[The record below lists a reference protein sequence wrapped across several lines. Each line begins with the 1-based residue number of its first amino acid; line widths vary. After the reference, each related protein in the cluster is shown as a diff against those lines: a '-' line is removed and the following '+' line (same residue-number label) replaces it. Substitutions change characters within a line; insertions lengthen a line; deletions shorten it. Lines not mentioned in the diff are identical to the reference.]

1 MPLNEVIVAYY
12 DLSTSGD
19 GARAFLTDMEGNRS
33 PGRAEEDT
41 KHCGKERD
49 RLVCA
54 LQLKLA
60 ELDAR
65 VASYRRDCANEF
77 RRYAVDLIGPLADEA
92 KAAIAASIEEPV
104 GILAETYPA
113 LYPGFVE
120 GGPKSAASLLSAS
133 PIRPPNSC
141 VSPPPVLYHT
151 SGTPSKGHQKQNTY
165 FAPAGTALSPSLHAR
180 DDEFRGVFTPP
191 FLPLLDS
198 WSNDRQPRLNNAHAA
213 VAKEGFIDAPK
224 EEIEKVAKT
233 VVSETDQI
241 KASGSVAETAE
252 VSARPV
258 VETARL
264 EPKLK
269 SALRRTSS
277 NSSSRSSTR
286 SSTPVSST
294 PGATRRQVRF
304 SFNGE
309 EVLPTATPPREQHRQ
324 DLSWLMHDN
333 NHNHSGHGATAHS
346 MYDYSR
352 HYQAPADAHSP
363 RSDLLPT
370 LSAESPSS
378 NTVLP
383 RSTDEEL
390 ATESSVE
397 PTSAVTTGQPASNLK
412 PSNAQGS
419 EPQTA
424 ALPRSRDSFPST
436 SQPPPPAPYRRH
448 SQILDDDED
457 DYKPLA
463 RKVSSSDRLRALSKM
478 PLEDPSNW
486 TVVNPQSDTQS
497 SASERLT
504 PADLVY
510 QPSPHTPSPPPPP
523 EIEQCEYAESDT
535 NHTNSSEDEDGFVM
549 RASRKIKAPLTE
561 DAVRASVANNT
572 SPDSVDQPA
581 QKALHAPVQIT
592 TVVPPSRNKAYRKIK
607 AADDEDD
614 FFGFDYDEDDDI
626 NEDADDTDVGYPL
639 SRTTHVNN
647 LGHSDEEE
655 SLDNIDDESSDKD
668 APVDDTSLVEK
679 EKAALGIGTDGL
691 DSGELVFN
699 RRINNNALEENDADL
714 SSSLLTRLRK
724 IQSDSL
730 GDNIVQGAE
739 SYRSPPSSPSAISAG
754 SYRGR
759 PIDLFNVVKDP
770 RILQQAAQM
779 GNLNSYVGSVHD
791 RDHETHAPASMAD
804 FSSLSGRE
812 QLNLLSGTPRSLT
825 ERMAMEDARKF
836 FSTSR

>member
-1 MPLNEVIVAYY
+1 
-12 DLSTSGD
+12 
-19 GARAFLTDMEGNRS
+19 MEGNRS
-33 PGRAEEDT
+33 PDRAEEDT
-41 KHCGKERD
+41 EDCGKERD

-92 KAAIAASIEEPV
+92 KAAITESIEEPV

-120 GGPKSAASLLSAS
+120 DGPRSAASVFSAS

-151 SGTPSKGHQKQNTY
+151 SGTPSKSLQKQNTY
-165 FAPAGTALSPSLHAR
+165 FAAPAGAASSPSLHAR

-198 WSNDRQPRLNNAHAA
+198 WSNDRQPRLNNTHAA
-213 VAKEGFIDAPK
+213 VAKERDSDAPK
-224 EEIEKVAKT
+224 EEAENVAEA
-233 VVSETDQI
+233 VVSETLE
-241 KASGSVAETAE
+241 SVASKSVAGTAE

-286 SSTPVSST
+286 SSTPVSGT
-294 PGATRRQVRF
+294 PGFATRHVRF

-309 EVLPTATPPREQHRQ
+309 EVLPTATPPREQHEQ

-333 NHNHSGHGATAHS
+333 SHNRSGHGATAHS

-352 HYQAPADAHSP
+352 HYQASADTHSP
-363 RSDLLPT
+363 RGDLHST
-370 LSAESPSS
+370 LRAESPSS

-383 RSTDEEL
+383 RSKNEEL
-390 ATESSVE
+390 ATELSAES
-397 PTSAVTTGQPASNLK
+397 TSAAITGQPASDLK
-412 PSNAQGS
+412 PSNTQGGES
-419 EPQTA
+419 QTA
-424 ALPRSRDSFPST
+424 ASPTTRDSFPSI
-436 SQPPPPAPYRRH
+436 SQSPPPALYRRH
-448 SQILDDDED
+448 SQILDEDED
-457 DYKPLA
+457 DFKPLA

-486 TVVNPQSDTQS
+486 TVVNPQSDTHS

-523 EIEQCEYAESDT
+523 EVEQREYAESDT
-535 NHTNSSEDEDGFVM
+535 SHTNSSEDEDGFVM
-549 RASRKIKAPLTE
+549 RASRKTKAHLTE
-561 DAVRASVANNT
+561 NAVPASVANDT
-572 SPDSVDQPA
+572 SPNSVDRPA
-581 QKALHAPVQIT
+581 QKSLHTPVQIT
-592 TVVPPSRNKAYRKIK
+592 TVVPPSKNESGRKTK
-607 AADDEDD
+607 AAVDEDD
-614 FFGFDYDEDDDI
+614 FFGFDYDDDDI
-626 NEDADDTDVGYPL
+626 NGDAVDIDVGYPL
-639 SRTTHVNN
+639 SRTTHVNI
-647 LGHSDEEE
+647 LDHSDEEE
-655 SLDNIDDESSDKD
+655 TSNNTDDENSDEN
-668 APVDDTSLVEK
+668 APVDDASLVEK

-691 DSGELVFN
+691 DSSELVFN
-699 RRINNNALEENDADL
+699 RRINNNALEGNDVDL

-739 SYRSPPSSPSAISAG
+739 SFRSPPSSPSAISAG
-754 SYRGR
+754 SYRGKF
-759 PIDLFNVVKDP
+759 IDLFNVVKDP

-779 GNLNSYVGSVHD
+779 GNINSFVGSVHD
-791 RDHETHAPASMAD
+791 RDHETHAPASLAD